1 MDPEYFRAKAFVHL
15 ISGSPKETLAVSI
28 KLCKWVSYGEE
39 NVVSLNVSSYQKRAV
54 RLFDT
59 DAYKW

>member
-59 DAYKW
+59 DEYK

>member
-39 NVVSLNVSSYQKRAV
+39 NVVSLNVSNLTLMRTNGRCTK
-54 RLFDT
+54 
-59 DAYKW
+59 

>member
-39 NVVSLNVSSYQKRAV
+39 NVVSLNVV